1 MFLFQFGGGFQ
12 NSGENGSAPPPEL
25 VDPSSSCLAPRV
37 CMPDTESADKA
48 LFTVSM
54 GSPSVATAAAVFSR
68 AILCE
73 LALLLLV
80 EAVLTK
86 ICELAVN
93 MFSS

>member
-1 MFLFQFGGGFQ
+1 
-12 NSGENGSAPPPEL
+12 
-25 VDPSSSCLAPRV
+25 
-37 CMPDTESADKA
+37 MPDTESADKA

-73 LALLLLV
+73 LALLLLLLV
-80 EAVLTK
+80 EAVLKK